1 MKRYVRWIGLTLIL
15 ASVLLPMTAF
25 AQGNQPE
32 IPTPPPAGTYVLDTL
47 EWLTPQQEAD
57 INAVVSKLDSEK
69 LAEIAVVTL
78 DDCGGD
84 KQKFR
89 NDLFREWGI
98 GHADDN
104 DGLLIMICWSG
115 GDKSQ
120 RSLEQEVGYGL
131 EGTIPDLLTS
141 KVAKQYFVPAF
152 STGVPD
158 NEVVWT
164 GKAGE
169 ALVTMVKAYDGVIR
183 GNTPAELQQ
192 QPMTEDEAWA
202 QLLSS
207 TFLGLSCGLWIIIL
221 IVLLFAFLFW
231 AQYNGYIDLS
241 STSSGSSSGSSS
253 SSSSSDSGSSFG
265 GGSSGGGGSSTG
277 F

>member
-1 MKRYVRWIGLTLIL
+1 MKKSAIALVSIFLLTLFLPIT
-15 ASVLLPMTAF
+15 VL
-25 AQGNQPE
+25 AQGDQPNV
-32 IPTPPPAGTYVLDTL
+32 PTPPPAGVYILDTL
-47 EWLTPQQEAD
+47 DWLTPAQEAE
-57 INAVVSKLDSEK
+57 INNAVAKLDSDQ

-78 DDCGGD
+78 DNCGED
-84 KQKFR
+84 KLKFR

-104 DGLLIMICWSG
+104 DGLLIMVCWYG
-115 GDKSQ
+115 GDKSR

-152 STGVPD
+152 STGVAD
-158 NEVVWT
+158 TEVVWT

-169 ALVTMVKAYDGVIR
+169 ALTTMVRAYDGIIR
-183 GNTPAELQQ
+183 GNTPSELVDR
-192 QPMTEDEAWA
+192 PDNSGSVLFWIVVIIVV
-202 QLLSS
+202 LLV
-207 TFLGLSCGLWIIIL
+207 L
-221 IVLLFAFLFW
+221 IVLIGMFSD
-231 AQYNGYIDLS
+231 G
-241 STSSGSSSGSSS
+241 SSGSGGGWSSS
-253 SSSSSDSGSSFG
+253 SNSSSWGSSDSGGSSFG